1 MTRTHRTPV
10 FAIGSLVAVLG
21 TASLTNAQV
30 VRQLTDVKTGTSTVA
45 TLDAAGADVYL
56 SSSTNQLGTNSSHA
70 FQLVRFSAS
79 TGAGTQ
85 LTSATDGIGSDNF
98 GVSVSG
104 DDQWIAF
111 ISRDNP
117 TGQNLDRSGEVF
129 VVKSDGTNLQQI
141 TNHPGAGLGDALMVS
156 IAGNG
161 TKVAFTST
169 GNLTGANAS
178 HVQQVFVINKDGTG
192 LSQVTHLTD
201 GEFYYLKI
209 SDDATKIVFL
219 SEANPLGTNADGNN
233 EIFAIYA
240 DGTGLKQLTSTSN
253 PAAGIYW
260 ASFAGG
266 GAKVAFAGNI
276 DPLGTNSDLGD
287 EVFVVDYAGTNL
299 KQLTNSTFKGFGS
312 RDSDYAAITGDGL
325 TVYFTSNQATTGQ
338 NQHGDWNLWK
348 IKTDGTGLTVLTSN
362 GLYYDS
368 LVVSSSGNRLA
379 FDDSMNDG
387 ETKVIDTTGFNL
399 RSLTSTTR
407 YVAKS
412 DSIDGAGDL
421 VAFNSTADLIP
432 GGNPGH
438 TAELFTIHPDGSGLS
453 QLTQGLDIET
463 PGLAGNGATIVFG
476 SFADPLG
483 TNAGHT
489 GQVFRINADGTVLT
503 QVTHGTSGGAY
514 QTVSSSDGSVIVF
527 NSSGDFTGQNADG
540 SDEIFRVN
548 SDGTGL
554 TQITNSS
561 VAGDYSY
568 FDVIDDSG
576 TWVAFEHDTNGG
588 SYTQHIYDIWRVRT
602 DGSGLQAITTGVA
615 GDESMVPDISGDGS
629 LICFSSNKDLTGGN
643 ADRNHE
649 IFLWNA
655 GTIRQLTATTEGQ
668 SYDCRLSRDGAWVYF
683 ASTAPIFEAN
693 PNSYYQ
699 FYRMNLGTNA
709 IERVEGLGFLAPYG
723 SPARHFD
730 YSFLSVDDTGTRAA
744 FVEPTNDSRNNPDMF
759 SELMLYDYSQAP
771 VLSVSSGPAPTHVS
785 WDVEAGP
792 VRYDVV
798 RGDVANLRVSGTS
811 VDLGAVACVKNDS
824 PVNST
829 EGSDDGL
836 TPAPGHAFFYV
847 YRGSQGLSAGPGSY
861 GQGSGGKERLAGSG
875 DCQP

>member
-233 EIFAIYA
+233 EIFAINA

-387 ETKVIDTTGFNL
+387 ETKVIDTTPDLDDAIRRQVRLHRRGG
-399 RSLTSTTR
+399 RSRRVQLHGR
-407 YVAKS
+407 P
-412 DSIDGAGDL
+412 D
-421 VAFNSTADLIP
+421 P
-432 GGNPGH
+432 GGEPGPH
-438 TAELFTIHPDGSGLS
+438 GGAVHDPPRRFGP
-453 QLTQGLDIET
+453 
-463 PGLAGNGATIVFG
+463 LA
-476 SFADPLG
+476 ADP
-483 TNAGHT
+483 
-489 GQVFRINADGTVLT
+489 
-503 QVTHGTSGGAY
+503 
-514 QTVSSSDGSVIVF
+514 
-527 NSSGDFTGQNADG
+527 
-540 SDEIFRVN
+540 
-548 SDGTGL
+548 GTGHRDAW
-554 TQITNSS
+554 
-561 VAGDYSY
+561 AGR
-568 FDVIDDSG
+568 
-576 TWVAFEHDTNGG
+576 ERRH
-588 SYTQHIYDIWRVRT
+588 HRVR
-602 DGSGLQAITTGVA
+602 VVRRPA
-615 GDESMVPDISGDGS
+615 GDERGAHRPGLQDQCRRYRLDSGD
-629 LICFSSNKDLTGGN
+629 
-643 ADRNHE
+643 
-649 IFLWNA
+649 
-655 GTIRQLTATTEGQ
+655 
-668 SYDCRLSRDGAWVYF
+668 
-683 ASTAPIFEAN
+683 
-693 PNSYYQ
+693 
-699 FYRMNLGTNA
+699 
-709 IERVEGLGFLAPYG
+709 
-723 SPARHFD
+723 AR
-730 YSFLSVDDTGTRAA
+730 
-744 FVEPTNDSRNNPDMF
+744 
-759 SELMLYDYSQAP
+759 
-771 VLSVSSGPAPTHVS
+771 
-785 WDVEAGP
+785 
-792 VRYDVV
+792 
-798 RGDVANLRVSGTS
+798 
-811 VDLGAVACVKNDS
+811 DLGRCVSN
-824 PVNST
+824 
-829 EGSDDGL
+829 
-836 TPAPGHAFFYV
+836 
-847 YRGSQGLSAGPGSY
+847 
-861 GQGSGGKERLAGSG
+861 RLV
-875 DCQP
+875 